1 VEQSFAPKWT
11 PRCAQAF
18 EQLKQ
23 ALVSAP
29 VLALPDFSRS
39 FTVVCDACTA
49 APAVGGVL
57 LQDRHPVAFYS
68 KKLSPFLIETDHQ
81 PNTYVDQSTNQHTLK
96 RRARWLYES
105 SAYNYVWKYRP
116 GETNVADPETV
127 ESVQP
132 IVQTIKGYLV
142 DDLLGRC
149 RQGCVEMQRTDQKRF
164 DKLQLIRH
172 QDGLY
177 WTSDDRLYIPRVGT
191 L

>member
-1 VEQSFAPKWT
+1 MEQSFAPKWT
-11 PRCAQAF
+11 PRCEQAF

-68 KKLSPFLIETDHQ
+68 KKLSGREAGYSASDIEMLAVIYALREWLCYLEGQTQPFLIETDHQ

-105 SAYNYVWKYRP
+105 SAYN
-116 GETNVADPETV
+116 
-127 ESVQP
+127 
-132 IVQTIKGYLV
+132 
-142 DDLLGRC
+142 
-149 RQGCVEMQRTDQKRF
+149 
-164 DKLQLIRH
+164 
-172 QDGLY
+172 
-177 WTSDDRLYIPRVGT
+177 
-191 L
+191 